1 MCGIAG
7 FVGRPAADIAERM
20 GQALLHRGPDDG
32 GFWQCAE
39 TGVHFI
45 HRRLSIV
52 DIGGGHQPMW
62 DRAGEIGIVYNGEIY
77 NHMVVR
83 EQLVAKGHHFQTD
96 HSDTEVIIEAYRAW
110 GEDLTQ
116 HIDGMWAFALFD
128 RRNGKLLLS
137 RDRYGEKPLYYYH
150 RPGIFAFG
158 SELSALLAHPDI
170 RPELS
175 RLSLAKYFTHGYVP
189 APRTLLDDIWQ
200 LPAGCSITL
209 DLATDRL
216 RQNRY
221 WSYVID
227 PSAEVARRSEA
238 DLAAELRDIL
248 QRTVAE
254 RLMADVPVGILL
266 SGGVDSSAI
275 ATLAAAQGASLRTFS
290 IGFAEASFDESAY
303 ARQVADHIGA
313 THIADTLSLE
323 RASALIDDTLT
334 RLDHPMAD
342 PSLLPCY
349 LLFRHVAQYAKVAIG
364 GDGSDELFAGY
375 DTFRAL
381 KWAQLYEQM
390 VPKPLHRPLELV
402 AGLLP
407 ISHKN
412 MSLDYKIR
420 RMLQG
425 VNMGPA
431 LWNAGWLSPVNPAQL
446 AGLGLDGFSQ
456 EEIFSEALQAWQSC
470 PQGDLVEKTSQFYV
484 NLYLQNDILAK
495 VDRSSMMHSVECR
508 APFLGLELADFIRR
522 LPSRL
527 KLNKAGTKYLLKKAI
542 AGEVPNVV
550 VERPKK
556 GFGIPLGKWLGEGR
570 IPVVSTGAV
579 GDVVNRHYLDQLTAE
594 HRSLRHNH
602 ASTLWAAAVLDRFL
616 PRFTA
621 LAMSGRQAAK
631 VAI

>member
-7 FVGRPAADIAERM
+7 FVGRPAAHIAERM
-20 GQALLHRGPDDG
+20 GQALLHRGPDDS

-39 TGVHFI
+39 TGVHLV

-52 DIGGGHQPMW
+52 DISGGHQPMW
-62 DRAGEIGIVYNGEIY
+62 DRSGEIGIVYNGEIY
-77 NHMVVR
+77 NHVAVR
-83 EQLVAKGHHFQTD
+83 EQLVAKGHRFQTD

-110 GEDLTQ
+110 GEELTQ

-128 RRNGKLLLS
+128 RRNRKLFLS

-158 SELSALLAHPDI
+158 SELSALLAHPDVS
-170 RPELS
+170 PELS
-175 RLSLAKYFTHGYVP
+175 RLSLAKYFAHGYVP
-189 APRTLLDDIWQ
+189 APRTLLDNMWQ
-200 LPAGCSITL
+200 LPAGCSATL
-209 DLATDRL
+209 DLATDQL
-216 RQNRY
+216 RQTRY

-227 PSAEVARRSEA
+227 PSPEMARHSEA
-238 DLAAELRDIL
+238 DLAGELRDIL
-248 QRTVAE
+248 KRTIAE

-266 SGGVDSSAI
+266 SGGVDSSAV
-275 ATLAAAQGASLRTFS
+275 ATLAAAEGARLQTFS
-290 IGFAEASFDESAY
+290 IGFTESSFDESAY

-349 LLFRHVAQYAKVAIG
+349 LLFRHVAQHAKVALG

-381 KWAQLYEQM
+381 RWAKLYEQM

-425 VNMGPA
+425 VNLGRE
-431 LWNAGWLSPVNPAQL
+431 LWNAGWLSPINPAHL
-446 AGLGLDGFSQ
+446 AALGLGGFSK
-456 EEIFSEALQAWQSC
+456 EEIFSEALEAWQSC

-495 VDRSSMMHSVECR
+495 VDRSSMMHSIECR
-508 APFLGLELADFIRR
+508 APFLGLQMADFVRR
-522 LPSRL
+522 LPSSL

-542 AGEVPNVV
+542 VSDVPSVV
-550 VERPKK
+550 IDRPKK
-556 GFGIPLGKWLGEGR
+556 GFGIPLGKWLSEGR
-570 IPVVSTGAV
+570 IPVISTGAICN
-579 GDVVNRHYLDQLTAE
+579 VVNRSYLDKLIAE
-594 HRSLRHNH
+594 HRSLRRNH
-602 ASTLWAAAVLDRFL
+602 ASTLWAATVLDRFL
-616 PRFTA
+616 PR
-621 LAMSGRQAAK
+621 LAAPAVQDHQAARI
-631 VAI
+631 AI